1 MVDSPDSWQASPGGQ
16 GFPKGADTRPLT
28 EDEIAQ
34 VQLREIPNEE
44 IADAIDSFDEMTP
57 EEIERLDTEAKTQRQ
72 AQNIEAEKLKTAGR
86 IISDI
91 ASSPK
96 TGTDG

>member
-1 MVDSPDSWQASPGGQ
+1 MVDGPDSWQASPSGQ
-16 GFPKGADTRPLT
+16 GFPKSADTRPLT

-34 VQLREIPNEE
+34 TQLKEIPNEE
-44 IADAIDSFDEMTP
+44 IADVVDSFDEMTP
-57 EEIERLDTEAKTQRQ
+57 QEMERLDIEAKTNRQ
-72 AQNIEAEKLKTAGR
+72 AQNLEAEKLKTAGR